1 MDVILAHKQ
10 LDFDALAAMIAAQ
23 KLYPDSVPVID
34 SKSNHYIQE
43 FLALY
48 KDRLSLRRPQ
58 ELESGSINR
67 VILVDTHDLRRTG
80 TLGERLST
88 VSGLEVVIYDHHP
101 YTGPKG
107 PGIFIEQLGASTTLL
122 VEEIAKLGL
131 PLSSFE
137 ATLFALGIYEDTG
150 SLLFENTTV
159 RDVRAVAYLL
169 EQKAQLGIVAEYL
182 RKPLSEEQKIL
193 LQEILNHGQT
203 EYIQG
208 VPVYFSCTEVKDYV
222 GGLAMLAHRVG
233 ELVGAEIWFLLVK
246 MENRL
251 YVIGR
256 SRGNGLAVNKIVK
269 AFGGSG
275 HAKAASVTLKN
286 ADYADVLSKL
296 RREIDGHIQRPIYAR
311 DIMSYRV
318 KTVEPETRL
327 SEVQQILLRY
337 GHTGVPVTKDKK
349 IVGIISRRDV
359 EKSIKHGLEHA
370 PVKGFMTT
378 NVITVEGNASLD
390 EVQRLMIH
398 HDIGRL
404 PVVEN
409 GEIIGIISRSDVLRY
424 IHGGAVPNEEALV
437 RARSQAMRQEIL
449 ELLQR
454 LPAEIRKILKVVQ
467 DVAQEENVSVY
478 LVGGFVRDLLLLAPT
493 QDLDLVVEGDGLN
506 FASALLARLQEG
518 SLTSH
523 SQFGTAHISLPDN
536 IHTDIA
542 STRWEYYAYPGA
554 LPQVEESSLKEDL
567 SRRDFTINSMAICLN
582 AERYG
587 ELVDYYGGMRDLQQ
601 GEIRFLHNLSF
612 IDDPTRIIRA
622 IRFACRYNYQLAKE
636 TLQALK
642 TALATG
648 LIRNL
653 SLERFTEELMLIYQ
667 EENYLKMGSYLLDL
681 GVYKEW
687 FGQELN
693 WYYNLADKMESQGW
707 PLLIRWLNSL
717 SRMKDE
723 EAALVMARLR
733 LTRWL
738 REYTREYLRLRTAL
752 KNSSRTLRETD
763 ALLLH
768 TPAWLVVV
776 LAREPELAES
786 LNNYQ
791 QALQKIKM
799 VSDGKSLLALG
810 LRSGPRIGQILSL
823 IRQAWL
829 EGEITSANEEDK
841 LVQKLVAADSLSA
854 DSTLKEEKI

>member
-10 LDFDALAAMIAAQ
+10 LDFDALAAMVAAQ

-48 KDRLSLRRPQ
+48 KDRLSLRKPQ
-58 ELESGSINR
+58 DLEIGSIAR
-67 VILVDTHDLRRTG
+67 VILVDTYDLRRTG
-80 TLGERLST
+80 TLGEKLSKI
-88 VSGLEVVIYDHHP
+88 SNLEVVIYDHHP
-101 YTGPKG
+101 YTGPQG
-107 PGIFIEQLGASTTLL
+107 PGIFIEQVGACTTLL
-122 VEEIAKLGL
+122 VEKAAKLGL

-159 RDVRAVAYLL
+159 RDVRAVAHLL
-169 EQKAQLGIVAEYL
+169 EQGAQLGIVSEYL
-182 RKPLSEEQKIL
+182 RKPLTEEQKVL
-193 LQEILNHGQT
+193 LQDILNHGQT
-203 EYIQG
+203 EHIQG
-208 VPVYFSCTEVKDYV
+208 VPVYFSCTEVKEYI

-233 ELVGAEIWFLLVK
+233 ELVGADIWFLLVK

-256 SRGNGLAVNKIVK
+256 SRGNGFAVNKIVK

-286 ADYADVLSKL
+286 TESADVLSKL
-296 RREIDGHIQRPIYAR
+296 RLEIERHIQRPLYAR

-318 KTVEPETRL
+318 KTVSPETKL

-337 GHTGVPVTKDKK
+337 GHTGVPVINDKK
-349 IVGIISRRDV
+349 LIGIISRRDV

-378 NVITVEGNASLD
+378 NVVTVEGGASLD

-398 HDIGRL
+398 YDIGRL
-404 PVVEN
+404 PVIEN
-409 GEIIGIISRSDVLRY
+409 GEVVGIISRSDVLRF

-437 RARSQAMRQEIL
+437 RARSLAMRQEIL

-454 LPAEIRKILKVVQ
+454 LPEKFRQLIETVQ
-467 DVAQEENVSVY
+467 EVAGEEQCSVY

-493 QDLDLVVEGDGLN
+493 QDLDLVVEGSGLK
-506 FASALLARLQEG
+506 FASALLTRLGEG
-518 SLTSH
+518 ELTLHSH
-523 SQFGTAHISLPDN
+523 FGTAHISLPDN
-536 IHTDIA
+536 IHIDIA
-542 STRWEYYAYPGA
+542 STRWEYYAFPGA

-567 SRRDFTINSMAICLN
+567 SRRDFTINSMAICVN
-582 AERYG
+582 TDRYG

-622 IRFACRYNYQLAKE
+622 IRFACRYNYQLVKE
-636 TLQALK
+636 TLKALK

-648 LIRNL
+648 LIKNL
-653 SLERFTEELMLIYQ
+653 SLERFTDELMLIYQ
-667 EENYLKMGSYLLDL
+667 EENYLKMGCLLVDL

-687 FGQELN
+687 FGRDLN
-693 WYYNLADKMESQGW
+693 WYYNESDENESQSWSLAG
-707 PLLIRWLNSL
+707 RWLLSL

-723 EAALVMARLR
+723 EVDLVLERLR

-738 REYTREYLRLRTAL
+738 RENTREYRRLRSAL
-752 KNSSRTLRETD
+752 KNSSRTLRQTD
-763 ALLLH
+763 LLLVH
-768 TPAWLVVV
+768 TPAWLVTL
-776 LAREPELAES
+776 LAREPELGE
-786 LNNYQ
+786 LLHTYQ
-791 QALQKIKM
+791 AALKKIKM
-799 VSDGKSLLALG
+799 VTDGRRLLAFG
-810 LRSGPRIGQILSL
+810 LRPGPQIGQILNR

-829 EGEITSANEEDK
+829 EGEIASASEEEK
-841 LVQKLVAADSLSA
+841 LVQKLVAADSI
-854 DSTLKEEKI
+854 LKEEKI